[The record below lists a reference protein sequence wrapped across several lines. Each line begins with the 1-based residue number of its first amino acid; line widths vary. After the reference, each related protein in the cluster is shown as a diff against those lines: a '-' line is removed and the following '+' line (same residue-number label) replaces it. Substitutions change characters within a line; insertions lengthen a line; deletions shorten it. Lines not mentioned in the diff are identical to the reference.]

1 MMKDDGD
8 TNDGDGDSDAMTTG
22 ITALSLNIQISD
34 RGQSQMLVMMLA
46 KFFCDNVIDVVG
58 DIDRC

>member
-1 MMKDDGD
+1 MMVITMMVMVMMKVLI
-8 TNDGDGDSDAMTTG
+8 G
-22 ITALSLNIQISD
+22 ITALWLDIQISD

-46 KFFCDNVIDVVG
+46 IVFCDNVCDVVG